1 MTPNPD
7 SQKSIAIV
15 VADFNDEITG
25 RMLAQALEEAKKEGA
40 NVVKVVH
47 APGAFDIPLVAAELL
62 GRGDVQAV
70 VTLGAVIKGD
80 TQHDD
85 AVVQACTQ
93 ALVRLSLHY
102 KKPVSL
108 GIIGPGATHA
118 QASARSD
125 EYARRAVRA
134 ALRLID
140 AAKEAR
146 E

>member
-1 MTPNPD
+1 MT
-7 SQKSIAIV
+7 SSKSIAIV
-15 VADFNDEITG
+15 VSDFNDDITG
-25 RMLAQALEEAKKEGA
+25 RMLAQALEEAKATGA
-40 NVVKVVH
+40 HVVKMMHV
-47 APGAFDIPLVAAELL
+47 PGAFDMPLIVAELL
-62 GRGDVQAV
+62 ERGDVQAV

-85 AVVQACTQ
+85 AVVQACTH
-93 ALVRLSLHY
+93 ALVRASLHY

-125 EYARRAVRA
+125 EYARRAVQA
-134 ALRLID
+134 ALKLID
-140 AAKEAR
+140 AAKDAR

>member
-1 MTPNPD
+1 MSSV

-15 VADFNDEITG
+15 VSDFNDEITG
-25 RMLAQALEEAKKEGA
+25 RMLAQALEEAKAAGA
-40 NVVKVVH
+40 HVAKVVH
-47 APGAFDIPLVAAELL
+47 VPGAFDMPLVVAELL
-62 GRGDVQAV
+62 ERGDVQAV
-70 VTLGAVIKGD
+70 ATLGAVIKGD
-80 TQHDD
+80 THHDD
-85 AVVQACTQ
+85 AVVQACAH
-93 ALVRLSLHY
+93 ALARSSIHY

-118 QASARSD
+118 QATARAD

>member
-1 MTPNPD
+1 MNSNSP
-7 SQKSIAIV
+7 KSIAIV
-15 VADFNDEITG
+15 VSDFNDEITG
-25 RMLAQALEEAKKEGA
+25 RMLAQALDEARAAGA
-40 NVVKVVH
+40 VVVKTVH
-47 APGAFDIPLVAAELL
+47 VPGAFDMPLIVAGLL
-62 GRGDVQAV
+62 EHGDVQAV

-85 AVVQACTQ
+85 AVVQACTH
-93 ALVRLSLHY
+93 ALVRLSLQY

-134 ALRLID
+134 AIKLID
-140 AAKEAR
+140 AARDAR